1 MIESLHLK
9 KLQPEVL
16 ADVDDLRKVV
26 KTMKRRITLKKRCAS
41 VLLMLTMLFTF
52 MPVIGGQ
59 QAFAGGDTDI
69 GGIING
75 LNGDGTVSAGMTL
88 TVKMTDLDDK
98 YGGTFKAAFDNGE
111 ASAGWS
117 ISKTDFGDSN
127 PIPVTGTYSG
137 GVFSY
142 TVEEK
147 YAGRWIRFET
157 FAEDSYYNNQ
167 TAPYK
172 IKEIDTTPSSH
183 LTAKF
188 YGTNGDGSVD
198 IASTISVK
206 TSELFADNPWVQSQ
220 YESGDIG
227 FVFRKSDKAD
237 MSSATDINTIA
248 DSSTISAA
256 ITPDEGGCYI
266 ALWTVEKTSKG
277 TNACSDVIHVEPI
290 VNVLSGPAFGG
301 AYKGYST
308 YGKQY
313 TFEVNGNMH
322 LQTQKAANDFYIDEK
337 IVRLYRNGV
346 LVGEKKTSDLNAT
359 VVFKDIE
366 VSYGTDDNLKA
377 QLFVSVGRGL
387 EVSGPTF
394 SFTDQID
401 KLAKNKT
408 YATAI
413 SSNKVSLKWTGVS
426 GASGYYIYKGSKKIA
441 TVKAAKRSYTVKKK
455 GAAKSKYKVVPFIK
469 SGGKAFTSGSNAA
482 KPVKNVFKYKRSINP
497 SSHSY
502 CTCDFVVT
510 KVELK
515 GSTYYVTGYAV
526 NNRIFKC
533 NKYSKLTVSMKL
545 GSKKLFSKT
554 YKNMSLNVG
563 ATKSKKI
570 TLKIKGKAGVDL
582 AHTTDMMYLEVS
594 QTPKWPYP
602 PL

>member
-1 MIESLHLK
+1 MMK
-9 KLQPEVL
+9 K
-16 ADVDDLRKVV
+16 R
-26 KTMKRRITLKKRCAS
+26 TTLKKRCTS
-41 VLLMLTMLFTF
+41 FLLILAMLFTF
-52 MPVIGGQ
+52 MPVLGVQ
-59 QAFAGGDTDI
+59 QAFAGGGTDI
-69 GGIING
+69 DGIING
-75 LNGDGTVSAGMTL
+75 LNGDGTVNAGMTL

-98 YGGTFKAAFDNGE
+98 YGGDFKTPYENGE
-111 ASAGWS
+111 VSAGWS
-117 ISKTDFGDSN
+117 ITKDGFAE
-127 PIPVTGTYSG
+127 PEFVAGTYSG

-147 YAGRWIRFET
+147 YAGKWIRFET
-157 FAEDSYYNNQ
+157 QSNDDTSYNNQ
-167 TAPYK
+167 TAAIK
-172 IKEIDTTPSSH
+172 INEITPPDPTPSSH
-183 LTAKF
+183 LNAKL
-188 YGTNGDGSVD
+188 YGTNGDGTVD
-198 IASTISVK
+198 IESTIYVK

-220 YESGDIG
+220 YESGDID
-227 FVFRKSDKAD
+227 FVFRKSFKAN
-237 MSSATDINTIA
+237 MSSAKDLTTSA
-248 DSSTISAA
+248 DSSTISVKV
-256 ITPDEGGCYI
+256 TPDEGDYYI

-277 TNACSDVIHVEPI
+277 TNACSDAVHVEPI

-322 LQTQKAANDFYIDEK
+322 LQTIKAANDFYIDEK
-337 IVRLYRNGV
+337 IVRLYRNGD
-346 LVGEKKTSDLNAT
+346 LVGEKTTSDLNAT

-366 VSYGTDDNLKA
+366 VSYGKDDTLKA
-377 QLFVSVGRGL
+377 QLFVVIGSGK
-387 EVSGPTF
+387 EISGPTF
-394 SFTDQID
+394 PFTDQID

-413 SSNKVSLKWTGVS
+413 SSNKVSLKWAGVA

-441 TVKAAKRSYTVKKK
+441 TVKASKRSYTVKKK

-469 SGGKAFTSGSNAA
+469 SGGKAYTSGSNAA
-482 KPVKNVFKYKRSINP
+482 KPAKNVIKYNRSINP
-497 SSHSY
+497 GAHSY
-502 CTCDFVVT
+502 CSCDFVVT

-533 NKYSKLTVSMKL
+533 NKYSKLTVSMRV
-545 GSKKLFSKT
+545 GSKKVFSKT
-554 YKNMSLNVG
+554 YKNMKLNVSP
-563 ATKSKKI
+563 TSSKKI

-582 AHTTDMMYLEVS
+582 AHASDMIFLDVS